1 MLKSIIISGPPA
13 IGKTTIAIGLAKEFG
28 LKYLSGGDV
37 LKDMA
42 KEKGFQTEGDDFWDT
57 EAGMKFL
64 NMRKGNSEFDK
75 LVDEK
80 LKKIFVTEDVVI
92 TSYTLPWLVQD
103 GIKIWLAGSQEIS
116 AKRMTTRDN
125 ISYDDAFGIV
135 KKRYEENKMIYKK
148 LYGFNFGDDL
158 SVFNEIINTD
168 GLGPGQ
174 VLELAKEKVKKHYGA
189 QTTRKS

>member
-1 MLKSIIISGPPA
+1 MLRSVIISGPPA
-13 IGKTTIAIGLAKEFG
+13 IGKTTIAKGLAKEFG

-37 LKDMA
+37 LKELA
-42 KEKGFQTEGDDFWDT
+42 KEEGFSTERDDFWDT

-64 NMRKGNSEFDK
+64 NMRKGNPEFDK
-75 LVDEK
+75 IVDEK
-80 LKKIFVTEDVVI
+80 LKKIFVTENVVI
-92 TSYTLPWLVQD
+92 TSYTLPWLVDD
-103 GIKIWLAGSQEIS
+103 GIKIWLAGSQENS

-125 ISYDDAFGIV
+125 ISIDDASEIV

-158 SVFNEIINTD
+158 TVFNEIINTD
-168 GLGPGQ
+168 GLGPEQ
-174 VLELAKEKVKKHYGA
+174 VLERAKEVVKNRYGA

>member
-42 KEKGFQTEGDDFWDT
+42 KEKGFHTEDDDFWDT

-64 NMRKGNSEFDK
+64 SMRKENSEFDK

-92 TSYTLPWLVQD
+92 TSYTLPWLVKD

-116 AKRMTTRDN
+116 AKRMTTRDS

-148 LYGFNFGDDL
+148 LYRFNFGDDL
-158 SVFNEIINTD
+158 SVFDEIINTD
-168 GLGPGQ
+168 GLGPDQ
-174 VLELAKEKVKKHYGA
+174 VLALAKKVVKKHYDT